1 MPAKQQCRACIV
13 QHRNTRPR
21 GSRRAGLVTGL
32 TEGFPA
38 SGHNRGC
45 IFDLFATNV
54 TTRSLSLAIAC
65 AWLLAGMLVAG
76 AVAPAQARSG
86 VADAVGEVTL
96 TVGKAMIVGADGT
109 ATTVRRGASIRAGD
123 RVETAEGG
131 HVHIRFVDGALVSV
145 RPTSRLVVED
155 YQYNPAQIE
164 QSLVRF
170 RLDQGVARAISGAAA
185 EGARERF
192 RLNTPLVAIG
202 VRGTDF
208 VVRTGEGQTQASVNQ
223 GAIVMAPFGD
233 GCQAQ
238 ATGPCGSV
246 AAKLLT
252 AGMGGMLL
260 EFRDNFA
267 QPEIKPIN
275 SLLPSIKPTAVADVR
290 PSAGESL
297 PTRDLVA
304 HNGVGEEAVVA
315 VMVRGAVH
323 EAGAGAGDRDVPAV
337 PVPPPVPVVP
347 VQPPA
352 PVVPAEPPAPAQLA
366 WGRWSAA
373 AQASDISGTRDQ
385 ARLGRVVT
393 VGNNDYALYRAEN
406 GTAFL
411 AQSLGSASF
420 ALQQSQAQF
429 TNAGAQVQ
437 PAQVLG
443 GSLTLDFAARQ
454 FNTALNITSAATG
467 PTGLQAAGFLREDGL
482 FNSRSANQAVAGA
495 VALDA
500 KTAGYL
506 FEKAAAG
513 GTLSGI
519 TLWGR

>member
-1 MPAKQQCRACIV
+1 MPVKFPVFFVI
-13 QHRNTRPR
+13 T
-21 GSRRAGLVTGL
+21 VTK
-32 TEGFPA
+32 
-38 SGHNRGC
+38 
-45 IFDLFATNV
+45 
-54 TTRSLSLAIAC
+54 LSPSFAIAC
-65 AWLLAGMLVAG
+65 AGLLVGTVMVG
-76 AVAPAQARSG
+76 AVVPAHARPG
-86 VADAVGEVTL
+86 VVDAVGEVTL

-109 ATTVRRGASIRAGD
+109 ATAVRRGASVHAGD

-155 YQYNPAQIE
+155 YQYNPVQIE

-170 RLDQGVARAISGAAA
+170 RLDRGVARAISGAAA

-208 VVRTGEGQTQASVNQ
+208 VVRAGEGQTQAYVNQ
-223 GAIVMAPFGD
+223 GAIVMAPFGE
-233 GCQAQ
+233 GCQPQ
-238 ATGPCGSV
+238 AIDPCGSV
-246 AAKLLT
+246 TAKLLT
-252 AGMGGMLL
+252 AGMGDMLL

-267 QPEIKPIN
+267 QPQIKPIN
-275 SLLPSIKPTAVADVR
+275 SLLPSIKPTAVADAR
-290 PSAGESL
+290 PSAGDGL
-297 PTRDLVA
+297 AARDLAA
-304 HNGVGEEAVVA
+304 HNGMGEEAVVA
-315 VMVRGAVH
+315 VMVRGAVS
-323 EAGAGAGDRDVPAV
+323 GAGERDVAVGPV
-337 PVPPPVPVVP
+337 PVQPSEPVVP

-352 PVVPAEPPAPAQLA
+352 PPQLA

-373 AQASDISGTRDQ
+373 ARVSDISVTRDQ

-406 GTAFL
+406 GPAFL

-420 ALQQSQAQF
+420 VLQQSQAQF
-429 TNAGAQVQ
+429 TSAGAQVQ

-454 FNTALNITSAATG
+454 FSTALNLTSAATG
-467 PTGLQAAGFLREDGL
+467 PASLQAAGFLREDGL
-482 FNSRSANQAVAGA
+482 FNSRSSTQAVAGA

-500 KTAGYL
+500 RTAGYL

-513 GTLSGI
+513 GMLSGI

>member
-1 MPAKQQCRACIV
+1 MPVKFPVFFVI
-13 QHRNTRPR
+13 T
-21 GSRRAGLVTGL
+21 VTK
-32 TEGFPA
+32 
-38 SGHNRGC
+38 
-45 IFDLFATNV
+45 
-54 TTRSLSLAIAC
+54 LSPSFAIAC
-65 AWLLAGMLVAG
+65 AGLLVGTVMVG
-76 AVAPAQARSG
+76 AVVPAHARPG
-86 VADAVGEVTL
+86 VVDAVGEVTL

-109 ATTVRRGASIRAGD
+109 ATAVRRGASVHAGD

-155 YQYNPAQIE
+155 YQYNPVQIE

-170 RLDQGVARAISGAAA
+170 RLDRGVARAISGAAA

-208 VVRTGEGQTQASVNQ
+208 VVRAGEGQTQAYVNQ
-223 GAIVMAPFGD
+223 GAIVMAPFGE
-233 GCQAQ
+233 GCQPQ
-238 ATGPCGSV
+238 AIDPCGSV
-246 AAKLLT
+246 TAKLLT
-252 AGMGGMLL
+252 AGMGDMLL

-267 QPEIKPIN
+267 QPQIKPIN
-275 SLLPSIKPTAVADVR
+275 SLLPSIKPTAVADAR
-290 PSAGESL
+290 PSAGDGL
-297 PTRDLVA
+297 AARDLAA
-304 HNGVGEEAVVA
+304 HNGMGEEAVVA
-315 VMVRGAVH
+315 VMVRGAVS
-323 EAGAGAGDRDVPAV
+323 GAGERDVAVGPV
-337 PVPPPVPVVP
+337 PVQPSEPVVPVQPSEPVVP

-352 PVVPAEPPAPAQLA
+352 PPQLA
-366 WGRWSAA
+366 WWRWSAA
-373 AQASDISGTRDQ
+373 VRVSDISVTRDH

-406 GTAFL
+406 GPAFL

-420 ALQQSQAQF
+420 VLQQSQAQF
-429 TNAGAQVQ
+429 TSAGAQVQ

-454 FNTALNITSAATG
+454 FSTALNLTSAATG
-467 PTGLQAAGFLREDGL
+467 PASLQAAGFLREDGL
-482 FNSRSANQAVAGA
+482 FNSRSSTQAVAGA

-500 KTAGYL
+500 RTAGYL

-513 GTLSGI
+513 GMLSGI

>member
-1 MPAKQQCRACIV
+1 MPVKFPVFFVI
-13 QHRNTRPR
+13 T
-21 GSRRAGLVTGL
+21 VTK
-32 TEGFPA
+32 
-38 SGHNRGC
+38 
-45 IFDLFATNV
+45 
-54 TTRSLSLAIAC
+54 LSPSFAIAC
-65 AWLLAGMLVAG
+65 AGLLVGTVMVG
-76 AVAPAQARSG
+76 AVVPAHARPG
-86 VADAVGEVTL
+86 VVDAVGEVTL

-109 ATTVRRGASIRAGD
+109 ATAVRRGASVHAGD

-155 YQYNPAQIE
+155 YQYNPVQIE

-170 RLDQGVARAISGAAA
+170 RLDRGVARAISGAAA

-208 VVRTGEGQTQASVNQ
+208 VVRAGEGQTQAYVNQ
-223 GAIVMAPFGD
+223 GAIEMAPFGE
-233 GCQAQ
+233 GCQPQ
-238 ATGPCGSV
+238 AIDPCGSV
-246 AAKLLT
+246 TAKLLT
-252 AGMGGMLL
+252 AGMGDMLL

-267 QPEIKPIN
+267 QPQIKPIN
-275 SLLPSIKPTAVADVR
+275 SLLPSIKPTAVADAR
-290 PSAGESL
+290 PSAGDGL
-297 PTRDLVA
+297 AARDLAA
-304 HNGVGEEAVVA
+304 HNGMGEEAVVA
-315 VMVRGAVH
+315 VMVRGAVS
-323 EAGAGAGDRDVPAV
+323 GAGERDVAVGPV
-337 PVPPPVPVVP
+337 PVQPSEPVVPVQPSEPVVP

-352 PVVPAEPPAPAQLA
+352 PPQLA

-373 AQASDISGTRDQ
+373 ARVSDISVTRDQ

-406 GTAFL
+406 GPAFL

-420 ALQQSQAQF
+420 VLQQSQAQF
-429 TNAGAQVQ
+429 TSAGAQVQ

-454 FNTALNITSAATG
+454 FSTALNLTSAATG
-467 PTGLQAAGFLREDGL
+467 PASLQAAGFLREDGL
-482 FNSRSANQAVAGA
+482 FNSRSSTQAVAGA

-500 KTAGYL
+500 RTAGYL

-513 GTLSGI
+513 GMLSGI

>member
-1 MPAKQQCRACIV
+1 MPTKFSVLFVI
-13 QHRNTRPR
+13 T
-21 GSRRAGLVTGL
+21 VTK
-32 TEGFPA
+32 
-38 SGHNRGC
+38 
-45 IFDLFATNV
+45 
-54 TTRSLSLAIAC
+54 LSPSFAIAC
-65 AWLLAGMLVAG
+65 AWLWVGTVMMG
-76 AVAPAQARSG
+76 AVLPAHARLG

-109 ATTVRRGASIRAGD
+109 ATAVRRGASVHAGD

-155 YQYNPAQIE
+155 YQYNPVQIE

-170 RLDQGVARAISGAAA
+170 RLDRGVARAISGAAA

-208 VVRTGEGQTQASVNQ
+208 VVRAGEGQTQAYVNQ
-223 GAIVMAPFGD
+223 GAIVMAPFGE
-233 GCQAQ
+233 GCLPQ
-238 ATGPCGSV
+238 ATDPCGS
-246 AAKLLT
+246 AAARLLT
-252 AGMGGMLL
+252 AGMGGLLL

-267 QPEIKPIN
+267 QPQIKPID
-275 SLLPSIKPTAVADVR
+275 SLLPSIKPTAVADAR
-290 PSAGESL
+290 PNAGDGL
-297 PTRDLVA
+297 AARDLVA

-315 VMVRGAVH
+315 VMVRGAVS
-323 EAGAGAGDRDVPAV
+323 GAGERAVAVGPV
-337 PVPPPVPVVP
+337 PVQPPEPVVP

-352 PVVPAEPPAPAQLA
+352 PGGTAEPPAPPQLA

-373 AQASDISGTRDQ
+373 ARVSDTDISGTRDQ
-385 ARLGRVVT
+385 ARLGRAVT
-393 VGNNDYALYRAEN
+393 VGNNDYALYRVEN
-406 GTAFL
+406 GPAFL
-411 AQSLGSASF
+411 ARSLGSGNF
-420 ALQQSQAQF
+420 VLQQSQAQF
-429 TNAGAQVQ
+429 TSAGAQVQ

-454 FNTALNITSAATG
+454 FSTALNLTSAATG
-467 PTGLQAAGFLREDGL
+467 PAGLQAAGFLREDGL
-482 FNSRSANQAVAGA
+482 FNSRSSTQAVAGA

-500 KTAGYL
+500 QTAGYL

-513 GTLSGI
+513 GMLSGI

>member
-1 MPAKQQCRACIV
+1 MPVKFPVFFVI
-13 QHRNTRPR
+13 T
-21 GSRRAGLVTGL
+21 VTK
-32 TEGFPA
+32 
-38 SGHNRGC
+38 
-45 IFDLFATNV
+45 
-54 TTRSLSLAIAC
+54 LSPSFAIAC
-65 AWLLAGMLVAG
+65 AGLLVGTVMVG
-76 AVAPAQARSG
+76 AVVPAHARPG
-86 VADAVGEVTL
+86 VVDAVGEVTL

-109 ATTVRRGASIRAGD
+109 ATAVRRGASVHAGD

-155 YQYNPAQIE
+155 YQYNPVQIE

-170 RLDQGVARAISGAAA
+170 RLDRGVARAISGAAA

-208 VVRTGEGQTQASVNQ
+208 VVRAGEGQTQAYVNQ
-223 GAIVMAPFGD
+223 GAIVMAPFGE
-233 GCQAQ
+233 GCQPQ
-238 ATGPCGSV
+238 AIDPCGSV
-246 AAKLLT
+246 TAKLLT
-252 AGMGGMLL
+252 AGMGDMLL

-267 QPEIKPIN
+267 QPQIKPIN
-275 SLLPSIKPTAVADVR
+275 SLLPSIKPTAVADAR
-290 PSAGESL
+290 PSAGDGL
-297 PTRDLVA
+297 AARDLAA
-304 HNGVGEEAVVA
+304 HNGMGEEAVVA
-315 VMVRGAVH
+315 VMVRGAVS
-323 EAGAGAGDRDVPAV
+323 GAGERDVAVGPV
-337 PVPPPVPVVP
+337 PVQPSEPVVPVQPSEPVVPVQPSEPVVPVQPSEPVVP

-352 PVVPAEPPAPAQLA
+352 PPQLA

-373 AQASDISGTRDQ
+373 VRVSDISVTRDQ

-406 GTAFL
+406 GPAFL

-420 ALQQSQAQF
+420 VLQQSQAQF
-429 TNAGAQVQ
+429 TSAGAQVQ

-454 FNTALNITSAATG
+454 FSTALNLTSAATG
-467 PTGLQAAGFLREDGL
+467 PASLQAAGFLREDGL
-482 FNSRSANQAVAGA
+482 FNSRSSTQAVAGA

-500 KTAGYL
+500 RTAGYL

-513 GTLSGI
+513 GMLSGI

>member
-1 MPAKQQCRACIV
+1 MPVKFPVFFVI
-13 QHRNTRPR
+13 T
-21 GSRRAGLVTGL
+21 VTK
-32 TEGFPA
+32 
-38 SGHNRGC
+38 
-45 IFDLFATNV
+45 
-54 TTRSLSLAIAC
+54 LSPSFAIAC
-65 AWLLAGMLVAG
+65 AGLLVGTVMVG
-76 AVAPAQARSG
+76 AVVPAHARPG
-86 VADAVGEVTL
+86 VVDAVGEVTL

-109 ATTVRRGASIRAGD
+109 ATAVRRGASVHAGD

-155 YQYNPAQIE
+155 YQYNPVQIE

-170 RLDQGVARAISGAAA
+170 RLDRGVARAISGAAA

-208 VVRTGEGQTQASVNQ
+208 VVRAGEGQTQAYVNQ
-223 GAIVMAPFGD
+223 GAIVMAPFGE
-233 GCQAQ
+233 GCQPQ
-238 ATGPCGSV
+238 AIDPCGSV
-246 AAKLLT
+246 TAKLLT
-252 AGMGGMLL
+252 AGMGDMLL

-267 QPEIKPIN
+267 QPQIKPIN
-275 SLLPSIKPTAVADVR
+275 SLLPSIKPTAVADAR
-290 PSAGESL
+290 PSAGDGL
-297 PTRDLVA
+297 AARDLAA
-304 HNGVGEEAVVA
+304 HNGIGEEAVVA
-315 VMVRGAVH
+315 VMVRGAVS
-323 EAGAGAGDRDVPAV
+323 GAGERDVAVGPV
-337 PVPPPVPVVP
+337 PVQPSEPVVPVQPSEPVVP

-352 PVVPAEPPAPAQLA
+352 PPQLA

-373 AQASDISGTRDQ
+373 VRVSDISVTRDQ

-406 GTAFL
+406 GPAFL

-420 ALQQSQAQF
+420 VLQQSQAQF
-429 TNAGAQVQ
+429 TSAGAQVQ

-454 FNTALNITSAATG
+454 FSTALNLTSAATG
-467 PTGLQAAGFLREDGL
+467 PASLQAAGFLREDGL
-482 FNSRSANQAVAGA
+482 FNSRSSTQAVAGA

-500 KTAGYL
+500 RTAGYL

-513 GTLSGI
+513 GMLSGI

>member
-1 MPAKQQCRACIV
+1 MV
-13 QHRNTRPR
+13 
-21 GSRRAGLVTGL
+21 
-32 TEGFPA
+32 
-38 SGHNRGC
+38 
-45 IFDLFATNV
+45 
-54 TTRSLSLAIAC
+54 
-65 AWLLAGMLVAG
+65 G
-76 AVAPAQARSG
+76 AVVPAHARPG
-86 VADAVGEVTL
+86 VVDAVGEVTL

-109 ATTVRRGASIRAGD
+109 ATAVRRGASVHAGD

-155 YQYNPAQIE
+155 YQYNPVQIE

-170 RLDQGVARAISGAAA
+170 RLDRGVARAISGAAA

-208 VVRTGEGQTQASVNQ
+208 VVRAGEGQTQAYVNQ
-223 GAIVMAPFGD
+223 GAIVMAPFGE
-233 GCQAQ
+233 GCQPQ
-238 ATGPCGSV
+238 AIDPCGSV
-246 AAKLLT
+246 TAKLLT
-252 AGMGGMLL
+252 AGMGDMLL

-267 QPEIKPIN
+267 QPQIKPIN
-275 SLLPSIKPTAVADVR
+275 SLLPSIKPTAVADAR
-290 PSAGESL
+290 PSAGDGL
-297 PTRDLVA
+297 AARDLAA
-304 HNGVGEEAVVA
+304 HNGMGEEAVVA
-315 VMVRGAVH
+315 VMVRGAVS
-323 EAGAGAGDRDVPAV
+323 GAGERDVAV
-337 PVPPPVPVVP
+337 GPVP

-352 PVVPAEPPAPAQLA
+352 PPQLA

-373 AQASDISGTRDQ
+373 ARVSDISVTRDQ

-406 GTAFL
+406 GPAFL

-420 ALQQSQAQF
+420 VLQQSQAQF
-429 TNAGAQVQ
+429 TSAGAQVQ

-454 FNTALNITSAATG
+454 FSTALNLTSAVTG
-467 PTGLQAAGFLREDGL
+467 PASLQAAGFLREDGL
-482 FNSRSANQAVAGA
+482 FNSRSSTQAVAGA

-500 KTAGYL
+500 RTAGYL

-513 GTLSGI
+513 GMLSGI

>member
-1 MPAKQQCRACIV
+1 MPVKFPVFFVI
-13 QHRNTRPR
+13 T
-21 GSRRAGLVTGL
+21 VTK
-32 TEGFPA
+32 
-38 SGHNRGC
+38 
-45 IFDLFATNV
+45 
-54 TTRSLSLAIAC
+54 LSPSFAIAC
-65 AWLLAGMLVAG
+65 AGLLVGTVMVG
-76 AVAPAQARSG
+76 AVVPAHARPG
-86 VADAVGEVTL
+86 VVDAVGEVTL

-109 ATTVRRGASIRAGD
+109 ATAVRRGASVHAGD

-155 YQYNPAQIE
+155 YQYNPVQIE

-170 RLDQGVARAISGAAA
+170 RLDRGVARAISGAAA

-208 VVRTGEGQTQASVNQ
+208 VVRAGAGQTQAYVNQ
-223 GAIVMAPFGD
+223 GAIVMAPFGE
-233 GCQAQ
+233 GCQPQ
-238 ATGPCGSV
+238 AIDPCGSV
-246 AAKLLT
+246 TAKLLT
-252 AGMGGMLL
+252 AGMGDMLL

-267 QPEIKPIN
+267 QPQIKPIN
-275 SLLPSIKPTAVADVR
+275 SLLPSIKPTAVADAR
-290 PSAGESL
+290 PSAGDGL
-297 PTRDLVA
+297 AARDLAA
-304 HNGVGEEAVVA
+304 HNGMGEEAVVA
-315 VMVRGAVH
+315 VMVRGAVS
-323 EAGAGAGDRDVPAV
+323 GAGERDVAVGPV
-337 PVPPPVPVVP
+337 PVQPSEPVVP

-352 PVVPAEPPAPAQLA
+352 PPQLA

-373 AQASDISGTRDQ
+373 VRVSDISVTRDQ

-406 GTAFL
+406 GPAFL

-420 ALQQSQAQF
+420 VLQQSQAQF
-429 TNAGAQVQ
+429 TSAGAQVQ

-454 FNTALNITSAATG
+454 FSTALNLTSAATG
-467 PTGLQAAGFLREDGL
+467 PASLQAAGFLREDGL
-482 FNSRSANQAVAGA
+482 FNSRSSTQAVAGA

-500 KTAGYL
+500 RTAGYL

-513 GTLSGI
+513 GMLSGI

>member
-1 MPAKQQCRACIV
+1 MPVKFPVFFVI
-13 QHRNTRPR
+13 T
-21 GSRRAGLVTGL
+21 VTK
-32 TEGFPA
+32 
-38 SGHNRGC
+38 
-45 IFDLFATNV
+45 
-54 TTRSLSLAIAC
+54 LSPSFAIAC
-65 AWLLAGMLVAG
+65 AGLLVGTVMVG
-76 AVAPAQARSG
+76 AVVPAHARPG
-86 VADAVGEVTL
+86 VVDAVGEVTL

-109 ATTVRRGASIRAGD
+109 ATAVRRGASVHAGD

-155 YQYNPAQIE
+155 YQYNPVQIE

-170 RLDQGVARAISGAAA
+170 RLDRGVARAISGAAA

-208 VVRTGEGQTQASVNQ
+208 VVRAGEGQTQAYVNQ
-223 GAIVMAPFGD
+223 GAIVMAPFGE
-233 GCQAQ
+233 GCQPQ
-238 ATGPCGSV
+238 AIDPCGSV
-246 AAKLLT
+246 TAKLLT
-252 AGMGGMLL
+252 AGMGDMLL

-267 QPEIKPIN
+267 QPQIKPIN
-275 SLLPSIKPTAVADVR
+275 SLLPSIKPTAVADAR
-290 PSAGESL
+290 PSAGDGL
-297 PTRDLVA
+297 AARDLAA
-304 HNGVGEEAVVA
+304 HNGMGEEAVVA
-315 VMVRGAVH
+315 VMVRGAVS
-323 EAGAGAGDRDVPAV
+323 GAGERDVAV
-337 PVPPPVPVVP
+337 GPVP

-352 PVVPAEPPAPAQLA
+352 PPQLA

-373 AQASDISGTRDQ
+373 VRVSDISVTRDQ

-406 GTAFL
+406 GPAFL

-420 ALQQSQAQF
+420 VLQQSQAQF
-429 TNAGAQVQ
+429 TSAGAQVQ

-454 FNTALNITSAATG
+454 FSTALNLTSAATG
-467 PTGLQAAGFLREDGL
+467 PASLQAAGFLREDGL
-482 FNSRSANQAVAGA
+482 FNSRSSTQAVAGA

-500 KTAGYL
+500 RTAGYL

-513 GTLSGI
+513 GMLSGI

>member
-1 MPAKQQCRACIV
+1 
-13 QHRNTRPR
+13 
-21 GSRRAGLVTGL
+21 
-32 TEGFPA
+32 
-38 SGHNRGC
+38 
-45 IFDLFATNV
+45 
-54 TTRSLSLAIAC
+54 
-65 AWLLAGMLVAG
+65 MLVAG
-76 AVAPAQARSG
+76 AVAAPAQARSG
-86 VADAVGEVTL
+86 AADAVGEVTL
-96 TVGKAMIVGADGT
+96 TVGKAMIVDADGT
-109 ATTVRRGASIRAGD
+109 ATAVRRGASIRVGD

-155 YQYNPAQIE
+155 YQYNPAHIE

-208 VVRTGEGQTQASVNQ
+208 VVRTGDGQTQASVNQ

-233 GCQAQ
+233 GCQQQ
-238 ATGPCGSV
+238 ATGPCGTG

-267 QPEIKPIN
+267 QPEIRPIN
-275 SLLPSIKPTAVADVR
+275 SLLPSIKPTAVADAR
-290 PSAGESL
+290 PGASDSL

-304 HNGVGEEAVVA
+304 HSGVGEEAVVA

-323 EAGAGAGDRDVPAV
+323 EAGEGDRDVAVV
-337 PVPPPVPVVP
+337 PVPPSVPVVP

-352 PVVPAEPPAPAQLA
+352 PVVPAEPPPPAQLA

-373 AQASDISGTRDQ
+373 AQASDISVSREQ

-393 VGNNDYALYRAEN
+393 VGNNDYALYRAES
-406 GTAFL
+406 GPVFL

-420 ALQQSQAQF
+420 ALQQSQAHF

-443 GSLTLDFAARQ
+443 GSLTLNFAARQ
-454 FNTALNITSAATG
+454 FGTALSITSTATG
-467 PTGLQAAGFLREDGL
+467 PIGLQAAGFLREDGL

-495 VALDA
+495 VARDA
-500 KTAGYL
+500 QTAGYL

>member
-1 MPAKQQCRACIV
+1 MPVKFPVFFVI
-13 QHRNTRPR
+13 T
-21 GSRRAGLVTGL
+21 VTK
-32 TEGFPA
+32 
-38 SGHNRGC
+38 
-45 IFDLFATNV
+45 
-54 TTRSLSLAIAC
+54 LSPSFAIAC
-65 AWLLAGMLVAG
+65 AGLLVGTVMVG
-76 AVAPAQARSG
+76 AVVPAHARPG
-86 VADAVGEVTL
+86 VVDAVGEVTL

-109 ATTVRRGASIRAGD
+109 ATAVRRGASVHAGD

-155 YQYNPAQIE
+155 YQYNPVQIE

-170 RLDQGVARAISGAAA
+170 RLDRGVARAISGAAA

-208 VVRTGEGQTQASVNQ
+208 VVRAGEGQTQAYVNQ
-223 GAIVMAPFGD
+223 GAIVMAPFGE
-233 GCQAQ
+233 GCQPQ
-238 ATGPCGSV
+238 AIDPCGSV
-246 AAKLLT
+246 TAKLLT
-252 AGMGGMLL
+252 AGMGDMLL

-267 QPEIKPIN
+267 QPQFKPIN
-275 SLLPSIKPTAVADVR
+275 SLLPSIKPTAVADAR
-290 PSAGESL
+290 PSAGDGL
-297 PTRDLVA
+297 AARDLAA
-304 HNGVGEEAVVA
+304 HNGMGEEAVVA
-315 VMVRGAVH
+315 VMVRGAVS
-323 EAGAGAGDRDVPAV
+323 GAGERDVAVGPV
-337 PVPPPVPVVP
+337 PVQPSEPVVPVQPSEPVVP

-352 PVVPAEPPAPAQLA
+352 PPQLA

-373 AQASDISGTRDQ
+373 VRVSDISVTRDQ

-406 GTAFL
+406 GPAFL

-420 ALQQSQAQF
+420 VLQQSQAQF
-429 TNAGAQVQ
+429 TSAGAQVQ

-454 FNTALNITSAATG
+454 FSTALNLTSAATG
-467 PTGLQAAGFLREDGL
+467 PASLQAAGFLREDGL
-482 FNSRSANQAVAGA
+482 FNSRSSTQAVAGA

-500 KTAGYL
+500 RTAGYL

-513 GTLSGI
+513 GMLSGI

>member
-1 MPAKQQCRACIV
+1 MPVKFPVFFVI
-13 QHRNTRPR
+13 T
-21 GSRRAGLVTGL
+21 VTK
-32 TEGFPA
+32 
-38 SGHNRGC
+38 
-45 IFDLFATNV
+45 
-54 TTRSLSLAIAC
+54 LSPSFAIAC
-65 AWLLAGMLVAG
+65 AGLLVGTVMVG
-76 AVAPAQARSG
+76 AVVPAHARPG
-86 VADAVGEVTL
+86 VVDAVGEVTL

-109 ATTVRRGASIRAGD
+109 ATAVRRGASVHAGD

-155 YQYNPAQIE
+155 YQYNPVQIE

-170 RLDQGVARAISGAAA
+170 RLDRGVARAISGAAA

-208 VVRTGEGQTQASVNQ
+208 VVRAGEGQTQAYVNQ
-223 GAIVMAPFGD
+223 GAIVMAPFGE
-233 GCQAQ
+233 GCQPQ
-238 ATGPCGSV
+238 AIDPCGSV
-246 AAKLLT
+246 TAKLLT
-252 AGMGGMLL
+252 AGMGDMLL

-267 QPEIKPIN
+267 QPQIKPIN
-275 SLLPSIKPTAVADVR
+275 SLLPSIKPTAVADAR
-290 PSAGESL
+290 PSAGDGL
-297 PTRDLVA
+297 AARDLAA
-304 HNGVGEEAVVA
+304 HNGMGEEAVVA
-315 VMVRGAVH
+315 VMVRGAVS
-323 EAGAGAGDRDVPAV
+323 GAGERDVAVGPV
-337 PVPPPVPVVP
+337 PVQSSEPVVP

-352 PVVPAEPPAPAQLA
+352 PPQLA

-373 AQASDISGTRDQ
+373 VRVSDISVTRDQ

-406 GTAFL
+406 GPAFL

-420 ALQQSQAQF
+420 VLQQSQAQF
-429 TNAGAQVQ
+429 TSAGAQVQ

-454 FNTALNITSAATG
+454 FSTALNLTSAATG
-467 PTGLQAAGFLREDGL
+467 PASLQAAGFLREDGL
-482 FNSRSANQAVAGA
+482 FNSRSSTQAVAGA

-500 KTAGYL
+500 RTAGYL

-513 GTLSGI
+513 GMLSGI

>member
-1 MPAKQQCRACIV
+1 MPVKFPVFFVI
-13 QHRNTRPR
+13 T
-21 GSRRAGLVTGL
+21 VTK
-32 TEGFPA
+32 
-38 SGHNRGC
+38 
-45 IFDLFATNV
+45 
-54 TTRSLSLAIAC
+54 LSPSFAIAC
-65 AWLLAGMLVAG
+65 AGLLVGTVMVG
-76 AVAPAQARSG
+76 AVVPAHARPG
-86 VADAVGEVTL
+86 VVDAVGEVTL

-109 ATTVRRGASIRAGD
+109 ATAVRRGASVHAGD

-155 YQYNPAQIE
+155 YQYNPVQIE

-170 RLDQGVARAISGAAA
+170 RLDRGVARAISGAAA

-208 VVRTGEGQTQASVNQ
+208 VVRAGEGQTQAYVNQ
-223 GAIVMAPFGD
+223 GAIVMAPFGE
-233 GCQAQ
+233 GCQPQ
-238 ATGPCGSV
+238 AIDPCGSV
-246 AAKLLT
+246 TAKLLT
-252 AGMGGMLL
+252 AGMGDMLL

-267 QPEIKPIN
+267 QPQIKPIN
-275 SLLPSIKPTAVADVR
+275 SLLPSIKPTAVADAR
-290 PSAGESL
+290 PSAGDGL
-297 PTRDLVA
+297 AARDLAA
-304 HNGVGEEAVVA
+304 HNGMGEEAVVA
-315 VMVRGAVH
+315 VMVRGAVS
-323 EAGAGAGDRDVPAV
+323 GAGERDVAV
-337 PVPPPVPVVP
+337 GPVP

-352 PVVPAEPPAPAQLA
+352 PPQLA

-373 AQASDISGTRDQ
+373 ARVSDISVTRDQ

-406 GTAFL
+406 GPAFL

-420 ALQQSQAQF
+420 VLQQSQAQF
-429 TNAGAQVQ
+429 TSAGAQVQ

-454 FNTALNITSAATG
+454 FSTALNLTSAATG
-467 PTGLQAAGFLREDGL
+467 PASLQAAGFLREDGL
-482 FNSRSANQAVAGA
+482 FNSRSSTQAVAGA

-500 KTAGYL
+500 RTAGYL

-513 GTLSGI
+513 GMLSGI

>member
-1 MPAKQQCRACIV
+1 MPVKFPVFFVI
-13 QHRNTRPR
+13 T
-21 GSRRAGLVTGL
+21 VTK
-32 TEGFPA
+32 
-38 SGHNRGC
+38 
-45 IFDLFATNV
+45 
-54 TTRSLSLAIAC
+54 LSPSFAIAC
-65 AWLLAGMLVAG
+65 AGLLVGTVMVG
-76 AVAPAQARSG
+76 AVVPAHARPG
-86 VADAVGEVTL
+86 VVDAVGEVTL

-109 ATTVRRGASIRAGD
+109 ATAVRRGASVHAGD

-155 YQYNPAQIE
+155 YQYNPVQIE

-170 RLDQGVARAISGAAA
+170 RLDRGVARAISGAAA
-185 EGARERF
+185 EGAREQF

-208 VVRTGEGQTQASVNQ
+208 VVRAGEGQTQAYVNQ
-223 GAIVMAPFGD
+223 GAIVMAPFGE
-233 GCQAQ
+233 GCQPQ
-238 ATGPCGSV
+238 AIDPCGSV
-246 AAKLLT
+246 TAKLLT
-252 AGMGGMLL
+252 AGMGDMLL

-267 QPEIKPIN
+267 QPQIKPIN
-275 SLLPSIKPTAVADVR
+275 SLLPSIKPTAVADAR
-290 PSAGESL
+290 PSAGDGL
-297 PTRDLVA
+297 AARDLAA
-304 HNGVGEEAVVA
+304 HNGMGEEAVVA
-315 VMVRGAVH
+315 VMVRGAVS
-323 EAGAGAGDRDVPAV
+323 GAGERDVAVGPV
-337 PVPPPVPVVP
+337 PVQPSEPVVPVQPSEPVVP

-352 PVVPAEPPAPAQLA
+352 PPQLA

-373 AQASDISGTRDQ
+373 VRVSDISVTRDQ

-406 GTAFL
+406 GPAFL

-420 ALQQSQAQF
+420 VLQQSQAQF
-429 TNAGAQVQ
+429 TSAGAQVQ

-454 FNTALNITSAATG
+454 FSTALNLTSAATG
-467 PTGLQAAGFLREDGL
+467 PASLQAAGFLREDGL
-482 FNSRSANQAVAGA
+482 FNSRSSTQAVAGA

-500 KTAGYL
+500 RTAGYL

-513 GTLSGI
+513 GMLSGI

>member
-1 MPAKQQCRACIV
+1 MPVKFPVFFVI
-13 QHRNTRPR
+13 T
-21 GSRRAGLVTGL
+21 VTK
-32 TEGFPA
+32 
-38 SGHNRGC
+38 
-45 IFDLFATNV
+45 
-54 TTRSLSLAIAC
+54 LSPSFAIAC
-65 AWLLAGMLVAG
+65 AGLLVGTVMVC
-76 AVAPAQARSG
+76 AVVPAHARPG
-86 VADAVGEVTL
+86 VVNAVGEVTL

-109 ATTVRRGASIRAGD
+109 ATAVRRGASVHAGD

-155 YQYNPAQIE
+155 YQYNPVQIE

-170 RLDQGVARAISGAAA
+170 RLDRGVARAISGAAA

-208 VVRTGEGQTQASVNQ
+208 VVRAGEGQTQAYVNQ
-223 GAIVMAPFGD
+223 GAIVMAPFGE
-233 GCQAQ
+233 GCQPQ
-238 ATGPCGSV
+238 AIDPCGSV
-246 AAKLLT
+246 TAKLLT
-252 AGMGGMLL
+252 AGMGDMLL

-267 QPEIKPIN
+267 QPQIKPIN
-275 SLLPSIKPTAVADVR
+275 SLLPSIKPTAVADAR
-290 PSAGESL
+290 PSAGDGL
-297 PTRDLVA
+297 AARDLAA
-304 HNGVGEEAVVA
+304 HNGMGEEAVVA
-315 VMVRGAVH
+315 VMVRGAVS
-323 EAGAGAGDRDVPAV
+323 GAGERDVAVGPV
-337 PVPPPVPVVP
+337 PVQPSEPVVP

-352 PVVPAEPPAPAQLA
+352 PPQLA

-373 AQASDISGTRDQ
+373 VRVSDISVTRDQ

-406 GTAFL
+406 GPAFL

-420 ALQQSQAQF
+420 VLQQSQAQF
-429 TNAGAQVQ
+429 TSAGAQVQ

-454 FNTALNITSAATG
+454 FSTALNLTSAATG
-467 PTGLQAAGFLREDGL
+467 PASLQAAGFLREDGL
-482 FNSRSANQAVAGA
+482 FNSRSSTQAVAGA

-500 KTAGYL
+500 RTAGYL

-513 GTLSGI
+513 GMLSGI

>member
-1 MPAKQQCRACIV
+1 MPVKFPVFFVI
-13 QHRNTRPR
+13 T
-21 GSRRAGLVTGL
+21 VTK
-32 TEGFPA
+32 
-38 SGHNRGC
+38 
-45 IFDLFATNV
+45 
-54 TTRSLSLAIAC
+54 LSPSFAIAC
-65 AWLLAGMLVAG
+65 AGLLVGTVMVG
-76 AVAPAQARSG
+76 AVVPAHARPG
-86 VADAVGEVTL
+86 VVDAVGEVTL

-109 ATTVRRGASIRAGD
+109 ATAVRRGASVHAGD

-155 YQYNPAQIE
+155 YQYNPVQIE

-170 RLDQGVARAISGAAA
+170 RLDRGVARAISGAAA

-208 VVRTGEGQTQASVNQ
+208 VVRAGEGQTQAYVNQ
-223 GAIVMAPFGD
+223 GAIVMAPFGE
-233 GCQAQ
+233 GCQPQ
-238 ATGPCGSV
+238 AIDPCGSV
-246 AAKLLT
+246 TAKLLT
-252 AGMGGMLL
+252 AGMGDMLL

-267 QPEIKPIN
+267 QPQIKPIN
-275 SLLPSIKPTAVADVR
+275 SLLPSIKPTAVADAR
-290 PSAGESL
+290 PSAGDGL
-297 PTRDLVA
+297 AARDLAA
-304 HNGVGEEAVVA
+304 HNGMGEEAVVA
-315 VMVRGAVH
+315 VMVRGAVS
-323 EAGAGAGDRDVPAV
+323 GAGERDVAVGPV
-337 PVPPPVPVVP
+337 PVQPSEPVVP

-352 PVVPAEPPAPAQLA
+352 PPQLA

-373 AQASDISGTRDQ
+373 VRVSDISVTRDQ

-406 GTAFL
+406 GPAFL

-420 ALQQSQAQF
+420 VLQQSQAQF
-429 TNAGAQVQ
+429 TSAGAQVQ

-454 FNTALNITSAATG
+454 FSTALNLTSAATG
-467 PTGLQAAGFLREDGL
+467 PASLQAAGFLREDGL
-482 FNSRSANQAVAGA
+482 FNSRSSTQAVAGA

-500 KTAGYL
+500 RTVGYL

-513 GTLSGI
+513 GMLSGI

>member
-1 MPAKQQCRACIV
+1 MPVKFPVFFVI
-13 QHRNTRPR
+13 T
-21 GSRRAGLVTGL
+21 VTK
-32 TEGFPA
+32 
-38 SGHNRGC
+38 
-45 IFDLFATNV
+45 
-54 TTRSLSLAIAC
+54 LSPSFAIAC
-65 AWLLAGMLVAG
+65 AGLLVGTVMVG
-76 AVAPAQARSG
+76 AVVPAHARPG
-86 VADAVGEVTL
+86 VVDAVGEVTL
-96 TVGKAMIVGADGT
+96 TVGKAMVVGADGT
-109 ATTVRRGASIRAGD
+109 ATAVRRGASVHAGD

-155 YQYNPAQIE
+155 YQYNPVQIE

-170 RLDQGVARAISGAAA
+170 RLDRGVARAISGAAA

-208 VVRTGEGQTQASVNQ
+208 VVRAGEGQTQAYVNQ
-223 GAIVMAPFGD
+223 GAIVMAPFGE
-233 GCQAQ
+233 GCQPQ
-238 ATGPCGSV
+238 AIDPCGSV
-246 AAKLLT
+246 TAKLLT
-252 AGMGGMLL
+252 AGMGDMLL

-267 QPEIKPIN
+267 QPQIKPIN
-275 SLLPSIKPTAVADVR
+275 SLLPSIKPTAVADAR
-290 PSAGESL
+290 PSAGDGL
-297 PTRDLVA
+297 AARDLAA
-304 HNGVGEEAVVA
+304 HNGMGEEAVVA
-315 VMVRGAVH
+315 VMVRGAVS
-323 EAGAGAGDRDVPAV
+323 GAGERDVAVGPV
-337 PVPPPVPVVP
+337 PVQPSEPVVP

-352 PVVPAEPPAPAQLA
+352 PPQLA

-373 AQASDISGTRDQ
+373 VRVSDISVTRDQ

-406 GTAFL
+406 GPAFL

-420 ALQQSQAQF
+420 VLQQSQAQF
-429 TNAGAQVQ
+429 TSAGAQVQ

-454 FNTALNITSAATG
+454 FSTALNLTSAATG
-467 PTGLQAAGFLREDGL
+467 PASLQAAGFLREDGL
-482 FNSRSANQAVAGA
+482 FNSRSSTQAVAGA

-500 KTAGYL
+500 RTAGYL

-513 GTLSGI
+513 GMLSGI

>member
-1 MPAKQQCRACIV
+1 MPVKFPVFFVI
-13 QHRNTRPR
+13 T
-21 GSRRAGLVTGL
+21 VTK
-32 TEGFPA
+32 
-38 SGHNRGC
+38 
-45 IFDLFATNV
+45 
-54 TTRSLSLAIAC
+54 LSPSFAIAC
-65 AWLLAGMLVAG
+65 AGLLVGTVMVG
-76 AVAPAQARSG
+76 AVVPAHARPG
-86 VADAVGEVTL
+86 VVDAVGEVTL

-109 ATTVRRGASIRAGD
+109 ATAVRRGASVHAGD

-155 YQYNPAQIE
+155 YQYNPVQIE

-170 RLDQGVARAISGAAA
+170 RLDRGVARAISGAAA

-208 VVRTGEGQTQASVNQ
+208 VVRAGEGQTQAYVNQ
-223 GAIVMAPFGD
+223 GAIVMAPFGE
-233 GCQAQ
+233 GCQPQ
-238 ATGPCGSV
+238 AIDPCGSV
-246 AAKLLT
+246 TAKLLT
-252 AGMGGMLL
+252 AGMGDMLL

-267 QPEIKPIN
+267 QPQIKPIN
-275 SLLPSIKPTAVADVR
+275 SLLPSIKPTAVADAR
-290 PSAGESL
+290 PSAGDGL
-297 PTRDLVA
+297 AARDLAA
-304 HNGVGEEAVVA
+304 HNGMGEEAVVA
-315 VMVRGAVH
+315 VMVRGAVS
-323 EAGAGAGDRDVPAV
+323 GAGERDVAV
-337 PVPPPVPVVP
+337 GPVP

-352 PVVPAEPPAPAQLA
+352 APQLA

-373 AQASDISGTRDQ
+373 VRVSDISVTRDQ

-406 GTAFL
+406 GPAFL

-420 ALQQSQAQF
+420 VLQQSQAQF
-429 TNAGAQVQ
+429 TSAGAQVQ

-454 FNTALNITSAATG
+454 FSTALNLTSAATG
-467 PTGLQAAGFLREDGL
+467 PASLQAAGFLREDGL
-482 FNSRSANQAVAGA
+482 FNSRSSTQAVAGA

-500 KTAGYL
+500 RTAGYL

-513 GTLSGI
+513 GMLSGI

>member
-1 MPAKQQCRACIV
+1 MPVKFPVFFVI
-13 QHRNTRPR
+13 T
-21 GSRRAGLVTGL
+21 VTK
-32 TEGFPA
+32 
-38 SGHNRGC
+38 
-45 IFDLFATNV
+45 
-54 TTRSLSLAIAC
+54 LSPSFAIAC
-65 AWLLAGMLVAG
+65 AGLLVGTVMVG
-76 AVAPAQARSG
+76 AVVPAHARPG
-86 VADAVGEVTL
+86 VVDAVGEVTL

-109 ATTVRRGASIRAGD
+109 ATAVRRGASVHAGD

-155 YQYNPAQIE
+155 YQYNPVQIE

-170 RLDQGVARAISGAAA
+170 RLDRGVARAISGAAA

-208 VVRTGEGQTQASVNQ
+208 VVRAGEGQTQAYVNQ
-223 GAIVMAPFGD
+223 GAIVMAPFGE
-233 GCQAQ
+233 GCQPQ
-238 ATGPCGSV
+238 AIDPCGSV
-246 AAKLLT
+246 TAKLLT
-252 AGMGGMLL
+252 AGMGDMLL

-267 QPEIKPIN
+267 QPQIKPIN
-275 SLLPSIKPTAVADVR
+275 SLLPSIKPTAVADAR
-290 PSAGESL
+290 PSAGDGL
-297 PTRDLVA
+297 AARDLAA
-304 HNGVGEEAVVA
+304 HNGMGEEAVVA
-315 VMVRGAVH
+315 VMVRGAVS
-323 EAGAGAGDRDVPAV
+323 GAGERDVAVGPV
-337 PVPPPVPVVP
+337 PVQPSEPVVPVQPSEPVVP

-352 PVVPAEPPAPAQLA
+352 PPQLA

-373 AQASDISGTRDQ
+373 ARVSDISVTRDQ

-406 GTAFL
+406 GPAFL

-420 ALQQSQAQF
+420 VLQQSQAQF
-429 TNAGAQVQ
+429 TSAGAQVQ

-454 FNTALNITSAATG
+454 FSTALNLTSAATD
-467 PTGLQAAGFLREDGL
+467 PASLQAAGFLREDGL
-482 FNSRSANQAVAGA
+482 FNSRSSTQAVAGA

-500 KTAGYL
+500 RTAGYL

-513 GTLSGI
+513 GMLSGI

>member
-1 MPAKQQCRACIV
+1 MPVKFPVFFVI
-13 QHRNTRPR
+13 T
-21 GSRRAGLVTGL
+21 VTK
-32 TEGFPA
+32 
-38 SGHNRGC
+38 
-45 IFDLFATNV
+45 
-54 TTRSLSLAIAC
+54 LSPSFAIAC
-65 AWLLAGMLVAG
+65 AGLLVGTVMVG
-76 AVAPAQARSG
+76 AVVPAHARPG
-86 VADAVGEVTL
+86 VVDAVGEVTL

-109 ATTVRRGASIRAGD
+109 ATAVRRGASVHAGD

-155 YQYNPAQIE
+155 YQYNPVQIE

-170 RLDQGVARAISGAAA
+170 RLDRGVARAISGAAA

-208 VVRTGEGQTQASVNQ
+208 VVRAGEGQTQAYVNQ
-223 GAIVMAPFGD
+223 GAIVMAPFGE
-233 GCQAQ
+233 GCQPQ
-238 ATGPCGSV
+238 AIDPCGSV
-246 AAKLLT
+246 TAKLLT
-252 AGMGGMLL
+252 AGMGDMLL

-267 QPEIKPIN
+267 QPQIKPIN
-275 SLLPSIKPTAVADVR
+275 SLLPSIKPTAVADAR
-290 PSAGESL
+290 PSAGDGL
-297 PTRDLVA
+297 AARDLAA
-304 HNGVGEEAVVA
+304 HNGMGEEAVVA
-315 VMVRGAVH
+315 VMVRGAVS
-323 EAGAGAGDRDVPAV
+323 GAGERDVAVGPV
-337 PVPPPVPVVP
+337 PVQPSEPVVP

-352 PVVPAEPPAPAQLA
+352 PPQLA

-373 AQASDISGTRDQ
+373 VRVSDISVTRDQ

-406 GTAFL
+406 GPAFL

-420 ALQQSQAQF
+420 VLQQSQAQF
-429 TNAGAQVQ
+429 TSAGAQVQ

-454 FNTALNITSAATG
+454 FSTALNLTSAATG
-467 PTGLQAAGFLREDGL
+467 PASLQAAGFLREDGL
-482 FNSRSANQAVAGA
+482 FNSRSSTQAVAGA

-500 KTAGYL
+500 RTAGYL

-513 GTLSGI
+513 GMLSGI

>member
-1 MPAKQQCRACIV
+1 MPVKFPVFFVI
-13 QHRNTRPR
+13 T
-21 GSRRAGLVTGL
+21 VTK
-32 TEGFPA
+32 
-38 SGHNRGC
+38 
-45 IFDLFATNV
+45 
-54 TTRSLSLAIAC
+54 LSPSFAIAC
-65 AWLLAGMLVAG
+65 AGLLVGTVMVG
-76 AVAPAQARSG
+76 AVVPAHARPG
-86 VADAVGEVTL
+86 VVDAVGEVTL

-109 ATTVRRGASIRAGD
+109 ATAVRRGASVHAGD

-155 YQYNPAQIE
+155 YQYNPVQIE

-170 RLDQGVARAISGAAA
+170 RLDRGVARAISGAAA

-208 VVRTGEGQTQASVNQ
+208 VVRAGEGQTQAYVNQ
-223 GAIVMAPFGD
+223 GAIVMAPFGE
-233 GCQAQ
+233 GCQPQ
-238 ATGPCGSV
+238 AIDPCGSV
-246 AAKLLT
+246 TAKLLT
-252 AGMGGMLL
+252 AGMGDMLL
-260 EFRDNFA
+260 EFRDNCA
-267 QPEIKPIN
+267 QPQIKPIN
-275 SLLPSIKPTAVADVR
+275 SLLPSIKPTAVADAR
-290 PSAGESL
+290 PSAGDGL
-297 PTRDLVA
+297 AARDLAA
-304 HNGVGEEAVVA
+304 HNGMGEEAVVA
-315 VMVRGAVH
+315 VMVRGAVS
-323 EAGAGAGDRDVPAV
+323 GAGERDVAVGPV
-337 PVPPPVPVVP
+337 PVQPSEPVVP

-352 PVVPAEPPAPAQLA
+352 PPQLA

-373 AQASDISGTRDQ
+373 VRVSDISVTRDQ

-406 GTAFL
+406 GPAFL

-420 ALQQSQAQF
+420 VLQQSQAQF
-429 TNAGAQVQ
+429 TSAGAQVQ

-454 FNTALNITSAATG
+454 FSTALNLTSAATG
-467 PTGLQAAGFLREDGL
+467 PASLQAAGFLREDGL
-482 FNSRSANQAVAGA
+482 FNSRSSTQAVAGA

-500 KTAGYL
+500 RTAGYL

-513 GTLSGI
+513 GMLSGI

>member
-1 MPAKQQCRACIV
+1 MPVKFPVFFVI
-13 QHRNTRPR
+13 T
-21 GSRRAGLVTGL
+21 VTK
-32 TEGFPA
+32 
-38 SGHNRGC
+38 
-45 IFDLFATNV
+45 
-54 TTRSLSLAIAC
+54 LSPSFAIAC
-65 AWLLAGMLVAG
+65 AGLLVGTVMVG
-76 AVAPAQARSG
+76 AVVPAHARPG
-86 VADAVGEVTL
+86 VVDAVGEVTL

-109 ATTVRRGASIRAGD
+109 ATAVRRGASVHAGD

-155 YQYNPAQIE
+155 YQYNPVQIE

-170 RLDQGVARAISGAAA
+170 RLDRGVARAISGAAA

-208 VVRTGEGQTQASVNQ
+208 VVRAGEGQTQAYVNQ
-223 GAIVMAPFGD
+223 GAIVMAPFGE
-233 GCQAQ
+233 GCQPQ
-238 ATGPCGSV
+238 AIDPCGSV
-246 AAKLLT
+246 TAKLLT
-252 AGMGGMLL
+252 AGMGDMLL

-267 QPEIKPIN
+267 QPQIKPIN
-275 SLLPSIKPTAVADVR
+275 SLLPSIKPTAVADAR
-290 PSAGESL
+290 PSAGDGL
-297 PTRDLVA
+297 AARDLAA
-304 HNGVGEEAVVA
+304 HNGMGEEAVVA
-315 VMVRGAVH
+315 VMVRGAVS
-323 EAGAGAGDRDVPAV
+323 GAGERDVAVGPV
-337 PVPPPVPVVP
+337 PVQPSEPVVP
-347 VQPPA
+347 VQPSA
-352 PVVPAEPPAPAQLA
+352 PPQLA

-373 AQASDISGTRDQ
+373 VRVSDISVTRDQ

-406 GTAFL
+406 GPAFL

-420 ALQQSQAQF
+420 VLQQSQAQF
-429 TNAGAQVQ
+429 TSAGAQVQ

-454 FNTALNITSAATG
+454 FSTALNLTSAATG
-467 PTGLQAAGFLREDGL
+467 PASLQAAGFLREDGL
-482 FNSRSANQAVAGA
+482 FNSRSSTQAVAGA

-500 KTAGYL
+500 RTAGYL

-513 GTLSGI
+513 GMLSGI

>member
-1 MPAKQQCRACIV
+1 MPVKFPVFFVI
-13 QHRNTRPR
+13 T
-21 GSRRAGLVTGL
+21 VTK
-32 TEGFPA
+32 
-38 SGHNRGC
+38 
-45 IFDLFATNV
+45 
-54 TTRSLSLAIAC
+54 LSPSFAIAC
-65 AWLLAGMLVAG
+65 AGLLVGTVMVG
-76 AVAPAQARSG
+76 AVVPAHARPG
-86 VADAVGEVTL
+86 VVDAVGEVTL

-109 ATTVRRGASIRAGD
+109 ATAVRRGASVHAGD

-155 YQYNPAQIE
+155 YQYNPVQIE

-170 RLDQGVARAISGAAA
+170 RLDRGVARAISGAAA

-208 VVRTGEGQTQASVNQ
+208 VVRAGEGQTQAYVNQ
-223 GAIVMAPFGD
+223 GAIVMAPFGE
-233 GCQAQ
+233 GCQPQ
-238 ATGPCGSV
+238 AIDPCGSV
-246 AAKLLT
+246 TAKLLT
-252 AGMGGMLL
+252 AGMGDMLL

-267 QPEIKPIN
+267 QPQIKPIN
-275 SLLPSIKPTAVADVR
+275 SLLPSIKPTAVADAR
-290 PSAGESL
+290 PSAGDGL
-297 PTRDLVA
+297 AARDLAA
-304 HNGVGEEAVVA
+304 HNGMGEEAVVA
-315 VMVRGAVH
+315 VMVRGAVS
-323 EAGAGAGDRDVPAV
+323 GAGERDVAVGSV
-337 PVPPPVPVVP
+337 PVQPSEPVVP

-352 PVVPAEPPAPAQLA
+352 PPQLA

-373 AQASDISGTRDQ
+373 VRVSDISVTRDQ

-406 GTAFL
+406 GPAFL

-420 ALQQSQAQF
+420 VLQQSQAQF
-429 TNAGAQVQ
+429 TSAGAQVQ

-454 FNTALNITSAATG
+454 FSTALNLTSAATG
-467 PTGLQAAGFLREDGL
+467 PASLQAAGFLREDGL
-482 FNSRSANQAVAGA
+482 FNSRSSTQAVAGA

-500 KTAGYL
+500 RTAGYL

-513 GTLSGI
+513 GMLSGI

>member
-1 MPAKQQCRACIV
+1 MPVKFPVFFVI
-13 QHRNTRPR
+13 T
-21 GSRRAGLVTGL
+21 VTK
-32 TEGFPA
+32 
-38 SGHNRGC
+38 
-45 IFDLFATNV
+45 
-54 TTRSLSLAIAC
+54 LSPSFAIAC
-65 AWLLAGMLVAG
+65 AGLLVGTVMVG
-76 AVAPAQARSG
+76 AVVPAHARPG
-86 VADAVGEVTL
+86 VVDAVGEVTL
-96 TVGKAMIVGADGT
+96 TVGTAMIVGADGT
-109 ATTVRRGASIRAGD
+109 ATAVRRGASVHAGD

-155 YQYNPAQIE
+155 YQYNPVQIE

-170 RLDQGVARAISGAAA
+170 RLDRGVARAISGAAA

-208 VVRTGEGQTQASVNQ
+208 VVRAGEGQTQAYVNQ
-223 GAIVMAPFGD
+223 GAIVMAPFGE
-233 GCQAQ
+233 GCQPQ
-238 ATGPCGSV
+238 AIDPCGSV
-246 AAKLLT
+246 TAKLLT
-252 AGMGGMLL
+252 AGMGDMLL

-267 QPEIKPIN
+267 QPQIKPIN
-275 SLLPSIKPTAVADVR
+275 SLLPSIKPTAVADAR
-290 PSAGESL
+290 PSAGDGL
-297 PTRDLVA
+297 AARDLAA
-304 HNGVGEEAVVA
+304 HNGMGEEAVVA
-315 VMVRGAVH
+315 VMVRGAVS
-323 EAGAGAGDRDVPAV
+323 GAGERDVAVGPV
-337 PVPPPVPVVP
+337 PVQPSEPVVPVQPSEPVVP

-352 PVVPAEPPAPAQLA
+352 PPQLA

-373 AQASDISGTRDQ
+373 VRVSDISVTRDQ

-406 GTAFL
+406 GPAFL

-420 ALQQSQAQF
+420 VLQQSQAQF
-429 TNAGAQVQ
+429 TSAGAQVQ

-454 FNTALNITSAATG
+454 FSTALNLTSAATG
-467 PTGLQAAGFLREDGL
+467 PASLQAAGFLREDGL
-482 FNSRSANQAVAGA
+482 FNSRSSTQAVAGA

-500 KTAGYL
+500 RTAGYL

-513 GTLSGI
+513 GMLSGI

>member
-1 MPAKQQCRACIV
+1 MV
-13 QHRNTRPR
+13 
-21 GSRRAGLVTGL
+21 
-32 TEGFPA
+32 
-38 SGHNRGC
+38 
-45 IFDLFATNV
+45 
-54 TTRSLSLAIAC
+54 
-65 AWLLAGMLVAG
+65 G
-76 AVAPAQARSG
+76 AVVPAHARPG
-86 VADAVGEVTL
+86 VVDAVGEVTL

-109 ATTVRRGASIRAGD
+109 ATAVRRGASVHAGD

-155 YQYNPAQIE
+155 YQYNPVQIE

-170 RLDQGVARAISGAAA
+170 RLDRGVARAISGAAA

-208 VVRTGEGQTQASVNQ
+208 VVRAGEGQTQAYVNQ
-223 GAIVMAPFGD
+223 GAIVMAPFGE
-233 GCQAQ
+233 GCQPQ
-238 ATGPCGSV
+238 AIDPCGSV
-246 AAKLLT
+246 TAKLLT
-252 AGMGGMLL
+252 AGMGDMLL

-267 QPEIKPIN
+267 QPQIKPIN
-275 SLLPSIKPTAVADVR
+275 SLLPSIKPTAVADAR
-290 PSAGESL
+290 PSAGDGL
-297 PTRDLVA
+297 AARDLAA
-304 HNGVGEEAVVA
+304 HNGMGEEAVVA
-315 VMVRGAVH
+315 VMVRGAVS
-323 EAGAGAGDRDVPAV
+323 GAGERDVAVGPV
-337 PVPPPVPVVP
+337 PVQPSEPVVPVQPSEPVVP

-352 PVVPAEPPAPAQLA
+352 PPQLA

-373 AQASDISGTRDQ
+373 ARVSDISVTRDQ

-406 GTAFL
+406 GPAFL

-420 ALQQSQAQF
+420 VLQQSQAQF
-429 TNAGAQVQ
+429 TSAGAQVQ

-454 FNTALNITSAATG
+454 FSTALNLTSAATG
-467 PTGLQAAGFLREDGL
+467 PASLQAAGFLREDGL
-482 FNSRSANQAVAGA
+482 FNSRSSTQAVAGA

-500 KTAGYL
+500 RTAGYL

-513 GTLSGI
+513 GMLSGI

>member
-1 MPAKQQCRACIV
+1 MPVKFPVFFVI
-13 QHRNTRPR
+13 T
-21 GSRRAGLVTGL
+21 VTK
-32 TEGFPA
+32 
-38 SGHNRGC
+38 
-45 IFDLFATNV
+45 
-54 TTRSLSLAIAC
+54 LSPSFAIAC
-65 AWLLAGMLVAG
+65 AGLLVGTVMVG
-76 AVAPAQARSG
+76 AVVPAHARPG
-86 VADAVGEVTL
+86 VVDAVGEVTL

-109 ATTVRRGASIRAGD
+109 ATAVRRGASVHAGD

-155 YQYNPAQIE
+155 YQYNPVQIE

-170 RLDQGVARAISGAAA
+170 RLDRGVARAISGAAA

-208 VVRTGEGQTQASVNQ
+208 VVRAGEGQTQAYVNQ
-223 GAIVMAPFGD
+223 GAIVMAPFGE
-233 GCQAQ
+233 GCQPQ
-238 ATGPCGSV
+238 AIDPCGSV
-246 AAKLLT
+246 TAKLLT
-252 AGMGGMLL
+252 AGMGDMFL

-267 QPEIKPIN
+267 QPQIKPIN
-275 SLLPSIKPTAVADVR
+275 SLLPSIKPTAVADAR
-290 PSAGESL
+290 PSAGDGL
-297 PTRDLVA
+297 AARDLAA
-304 HNGVGEEAVVA
+304 HNGMGEEAVVA
-315 VMVRGAVH
+315 VMVRGAVS
-323 EAGAGAGDRDVPAV
+323 GAGERDVAVGPV
-337 PVPPPVPVVP
+337 PVQPSEPVVP

-352 PVVPAEPPAPAQLA
+352 PPQLA

-373 AQASDISGTRDQ
+373 ARVSDISVTRDQ

-406 GTAFL
+406 GPAFL

-420 ALQQSQAQF
+420 VLQQSQAQF
-429 TNAGAQVQ
+429 TSAGAQVQ

-454 FNTALNITSAATG
+454 FSTALNLTSAATG
-467 PTGLQAAGFLREDGL
+467 PASLQAAGFLREDGL
-482 FNSRSANQAVAGA
+482 FNSRSSTQAVAGA

-500 KTAGYL
+500 RTAGYL

-513 GTLSGI
+513 GMLSGI

>member
-1 MPAKQQCRACIV
+1 
-13 QHRNTRPR
+13 
-21 GSRRAGLVTGL
+21 
-32 TEGFPA
+32 
-38 SGHNRGC
+38 
-45 IFDLFATNV
+45 
-54 TTRSLSLAIAC
+54 
-65 AWLLAGMLVAG
+65 MLVAG
-76 AVAPAQARSG
+76 AVAPAHARPG

-109 ATTVRRGASIRAGD
+109 ATAVRRGASIRAGD

-233 GCQAQ
+233 GCQPQ

-275 SLLPSIKPTAVADVR
+275 SLLPSIKPTAVADAR
-290 PSAGESL
+290 PSASEGL
-297 PTRDLVA
+297 PARDLVA

-315 VMVRGAVH
+315 VMVRGAVN
-323 EAGAGAGDRDVPAV
+323 GAGDRDVAVV
-337 PVPPPVPVVP
+337 PVPPLVPVVP

-352 PVVPAEPPAPAQLA
+352 PVVPAEPPPPAQLA

-373 AQASDISGTRDQ
+373 AQVSDITSTRDQ
-385 ARLGRVVT
+385 ARLGRAVT
-393 VGNNDYALYRAEN
+393 VGNDDYVLYRAEN
-406 GTAFL
+406 GPAFL

-420 ALQQSQAQF
+420 ALQQSQAHF
-429 TNAGAQVQ
+429 TNAAAQVQ

-454 FNTALNITSAATG
+454 FSTALSLTSAATG

-500 KTAGYL
+500 RTAGYL

>member
-1 MPAKQQCRACIV
+1 M
-13 QHRNTRPR
+13 
-21 GSRRAGLVTGL
+21 
-32 TEGFPA
+32 
-38 SGHNRGC
+38 
-45 IFDLFATNV
+45 
-54 TTRSLSLAIAC
+54 
-65 AWLLAGMLVAG
+65 
-76 AVAPAQARSG
+76 
-86 VADAVGEVTL
+86 

-109 ATTVRRGASIRAGD
+109 AHAVQRGSSIRAGD
-123 RVETAEGG
+123 RVETAESG

-233 GCQAQ
+233 GCQPQ

-260 EFRDNFA
+260 EFRDSFA

-275 SLLPSIKPTAVADVR
+275 SLLPSIKPTVVADGR

-297 PTRDLVA
+297 PGRDLVA
-304 HNGVGEEAVVA
+304 HNSVGEEAVVA
-315 VMVRGAVH
+315 VMVQGAVH
-323 EAGAGAGDRDVPAV
+323 EAGAGAGSGAGDRDVAVVPVVPVV
-337 PVPPPVPVVP
+337 PVPPP
-347 VQPPA
+347 A
-352 PVVPAEPPAPAQLA
+352 PVEPPPPAQLA
-366 WGRWSAA
+366 WGRWWSAP
-373 AQASDISGTRDQ
+373 AQVSDISATREQ
-385 ARLGRVVT
+385 ARVGRVAT
-393 VGNNDYALYRAEN
+393 VGNNDYALYRVEN
-406 GTAFL
+406 GPAFL

-420 ALQQSQAQF
+420 ALQQSQAHF
-429 TNAGAQVQ
+429 TNAVAQVQ
-437 PAQVLG
+437 SAQVLG

-454 FNTALNITSAATG
+454 FSTTLSITSAATG

-482 FNSRSANQAVAGA
+482 FNSRNANQAVAGA

-500 KTAGYL
+500 QTAGYL

>member
-1 MPAKQQCRACIV
+1 MPVKFPVFFVI
-13 QHRNTRPR
+13 T
-21 GSRRAGLVTGL
+21 VTK
-32 TEGFPA
+32 
-38 SGHNRGC
+38 
-45 IFDLFATNV
+45 
-54 TTRSLSLAIAC
+54 LSPSFAIAC
-65 AWLLAGMLVAG
+65 AGLLVGTVMAG
-76 AVAPAQARSG
+76 AVVPAHARPG
-86 VADAVGEVTL
+86 VVDAVGEVTL

-109 ATTVRRGASIRAGD
+109 ATAVRRGASVHAGD

-155 YQYNPAQIE
+155 YQYNPVQIE

-170 RLDQGVARAISGAAA
+170 RLDRGVARAISGAAA

-208 VVRTGEGQTQASVNQ
+208 VVRAGEGQTQAYVNQ
-223 GAIVMAPFGD
+223 GAIVMAPFGE
-233 GCQAQ
+233 GCQPQ
-238 ATGPCGSV
+238 AIDPCGSV
-246 AAKLLT
+246 TAKLLT
-252 AGMGGMLL
+252 AGMGDMLL

-267 QPEIKPIN
+267 QPQIKPIN
-275 SLLPSIKPTAVADVR
+275 SLLPSIKPTAVADAR
-290 PSAGESL
+290 PSAGDGL
-297 PTRDLVA
+297 AARDLAA
-304 HNGVGEEAVVA
+304 HNGMGEEAVVA
-315 VMVRGAVH
+315 VMVRGAVS
-323 EAGAGAGDRDVPAV
+323 GAGERDVAV
-337 PVPPPVPVVP
+337 GPVP

-352 PVVPAEPPAPAQLA
+352 PPQLA

-373 AQASDISGTRDQ
+373 VRVSDISVTRDQ

-406 GTAFL
+406 GPAFL

-420 ALQQSQAQF
+420 VLQQSQAQF
-429 TNAGAQVQ
+429 TSAGAQVQ

-454 FNTALNITSAATG
+454 FSTALNLTSAATG
-467 PTGLQAAGFLREDGL
+467 PASLQAAGFLREDGL
-482 FNSRSANQAVAGA
+482 FNSRSSTQAVAGA

-500 KTAGYL
+500 RTAGYL

-513 GTLSGI
+513 GMLSGI

>member
-1 MPAKQQCRACIV
+1 MPVKFPVFFVI
-13 QHRNTRPR
+13 T
-21 GSRRAGLVTGL
+21 VTK
-32 TEGFPA
+32 
-38 SGHNRGC
+38 
-45 IFDLFATNV
+45 
-54 TTRSLSLAIAC
+54 LSPSFAIAC
-65 AWLLAGMLVAG
+65 AGLLVGTVMVG
-76 AVAPAQARSG
+76 AVVPAHARPG
-86 VADAVGEVTL
+86 VVDAVGEVTL

-109 ATTVRRGASIRAGD
+109 ATAVRRGASVHAGD

-155 YQYNPAQIE
+155 YQYNPVQIE

-170 RLDQGVARAISGAAA
+170 RLDRGVARAISGAAA

-208 VVRTGEGQTQASVNQ
+208 VVRAGEGQTQAYVNQ
-223 GAIVMAPFGD
+223 GAIVMAPFGE
-233 GCQAQ
+233 GCQPQ
-238 ATGPCGSV
+238 AIDPCGSV
-246 AAKLLT
+246 TAKLLT
-252 AGMGGMLL
+252 AGMGDMLL

-267 QPEIKPIN
+267 QPQIKPIN
-275 SLLPSIKPTAVADVR
+275 SLLPSIKPTAVADAR
-290 PSAGESL
+290 PSAGDGL
-297 PTRDLVA
+297 AARDLAA
-304 HNGVGEEAVVA
+304 HNGMGEEAVVA
-315 VMVRGAVH
+315 VMVRGAVS
-323 EAGAGAGDRDVPAV
+323 GAGERDVAVGPV
-337 PVPPPVPVVP
+337 PVQPSEPVVPVQPSEPVVP

-352 PVVPAEPPAPAQLA
+352 PPQLA

-373 AQASDISGTRDQ
+373 VRVSDISVTRDQ

-406 GTAFL
+406 GPAFL

-420 ALQQSQAQF
+420 VLQQSQAQF
-429 TNAGAQVQ
+429 TSAGAQVQ

-454 FNTALNITSAATG
+454 FSTALNLTSAATG
-467 PTGLQAAGFLREDGL
+467 PASLQAAGFLREDGL
-482 FNSRSANQAVAGA
+482 FNSRSSTQAVAGA

-500 KTAGYL
+500 RTAGYL

-513 GTLSGI
+513 GMLSGI

>member
-1 MPAKQQCRACIV
+1 MPVKFPVFFVI
-13 QHRNTRPR
+13 T
-21 GSRRAGLVTGL
+21 VTK
-32 TEGFPA
+32 
-38 SGHNRGC
+38 
-45 IFDLFATNV
+45 
-54 TTRSLSLAIAC
+54 LSPSFAIAC
-65 AWLLAGMLVAG
+65 AGLLVGTVMVG
-76 AVAPAQARSG
+76 AVVPAHARPG
-86 VADAVGEVTL
+86 VVDAVGEVTL

-109 ATTVRRGASIRAGD
+109 ATAVRRGASVHAGD

-155 YQYNPAQIE
+155 YQYNPVQIE

-170 RLDQGVARAISGAAA
+170 RLDRGVARAISGAAA

-208 VVRTGEGQTQASVNQ
+208 VVRAGEGQTQAYVNQ
-223 GAIVMAPFGD
+223 GAIVMAPFGE
-233 GCQAQ
+233 GCQPQ
-238 ATGPCGSV
+238 AIDPCGSV
-246 AAKLLT
+246 TAKLLT
-252 AGMGGMLL
+252 AGMGDMLL

-267 QPEIKPIN
+267 QPQIKPIN
-275 SLLPSIKPTAVADVR
+275 SLLPSIKPTAVADAR
-290 PSAGESL
+290 PSAGDGL
-297 PTRDLVA
+297 AARDLAA
-304 HNGVGEEAVVA
+304 HNGMGEEAVVA
-315 VMVRGAVH
+315 VMVRGAVS
-323 EAGAGAGDRDVPAV
+323 GAGERDVAVGPV
-337 PVPPPVPVVP
+337 PVQPSEPVVPVQPSEPVVP

-352 PVVPAEPPAPAQLA
+352 PPQLA

-373 AQASDISGTRDQ
+373 VRVSDISVTRYQ

-406 GTAFL
+406 GPAFL

-420 ALQQSQAQF
+420 VLQQSQAQF
-429 TNAGAQVQ
+429 TSAGAQVQ

-454 FNTALNITSAATG
+454 FSTALNLTSAATG
-467 PTGLQAAGFLREDGL
+467 PASLQAAGFLREDGL
-482 FNSRSANQAVAGA
+482 FNSRSSTQAVAGA

-500 KTAGYL
+500 RTAGYL

-513 GTLSGI
+513 GMLSGI

>member
-1 MPAKQQCRACIV
+1 MPVKFPVFFVI
-13 QHRNTRPR
+13 T
-21 GSRRAGLVTGL
+21 VTK
-32 TEGFPA
+32 
-38 SGHNRGC
+38 
-45 IFDLFATNV
+45 
-54 TTRSLSLAIAC
+54 LSPSFAIAC
-65 AWLLAGMLVAG
+65 AGLLVGTVMVG
-76 AVAPAQARSG
+76 AVVPAHARPG
-86 VADAVGEVTL
+86 VVDAVGEVTL

-109 ATTVRRGASIRAGD
+109 ATAVRRGASVHAGD

-155 YQYNPAQIE
+155 YQYNPVQIE

-170 RLDQGVARAISGAAA
+170 RLDRGVARAISGAAA

-208 VVRTGEGQTQASVNQ
+208 VVRAGEGQTQAYVNQ
-223 GAIVMAPFGD
+223 GAIVMAPFGE
-233 GCQAQ
+233 GCQPQ
-238 ATGPCGSV
+238 AIDPCGSV
-246 AAKLLT
+246 TAKLLT
-252 AGMGGMLL
+252 AGMGDMLL

-267 QPEIKPIN
+267 QPQIKPIN
-275 SLLPSIKPTAVADVR
+275 SLLPSIKPTAVADAR
-290 PSAGESL
+290 PCAGDGL
-297 PTRDLVA
+297 AARDLAA
-304 HNGVGEEAVVA
+304 HNGMGEEAVVA
-315 VMVRGAVH
+315 VMVRGAVS
-323 EAGAGAGDRDVPAV
+323 GAGERDVAVGPV
-337 PVPPPVPVVP
+337 PVQPSEPVVPVQPSEPVVP

-352 PVVPAEPPAPAQLA
+352 PPQLA

-373 AQASDISGTRDQ
+373 ARVSDISVTRDQ

-406 GTAFL
+406 GPAFL

-420 ALQQSQAQF
+420 VLQQSQAQF
-429 TNAGAQVQ
+429 TSAGAQVQ

-454 FNTALNITSAATG
+454 FSTALNLTSAATG
-467 PTGLQAAGFLREDGL
+467 PASLQAAGFLREDGL
-482 FNSRSANQAVAGA
+482 FNSRSSTQAVAGA

-500 KTAGYL
+500 RTAGYL

-513 GTLSGI
+513 GMLSGI

>member
-1 MPAKQQCRACIV
+1 MPVKFPVFFVI
-13 QHRNTRPR
+13 T
-21 GSRRAGLVTGL
+21 VTK
-32 TEGFPA
+32 
-38 SGHNRGC
+38 
-45 IFDLFATNV
+45 
-54 TTRSLSLAIAC
+54 LSPSFAIAC
-65 AWLLAGMLVAG
+65 AGLLVGTVMVG
-76 AVAPAQARSG
+76 AVVPAHARPG
-86 VADAVGEVTL
+86 VVDAVGEVTL

-109 ATTVRRGASIRAGD
+109 ATAVRRGASVHAGD

-155 YQYNPAQIE
+155 YQYNPVQIE

-170 RLDQGVARAISGAAA
+170 RLDRGVARAISGAAA

-208 VVRTGEGQTQASVNQ
+208 VVRAGEGQTQAYVNQ
-223 GAIVMAPFGD
+223 GAIAMAPFGE
-233 GCQAQ
+233 GCQPQ
-238 ATGPCGSV
+238 GIDPCGSV
-246 AAKLLT
+246 TAKLLT
-252 AGMGGMLL
+252 AGMGDMLL

-267 QPEIKPIN
+267 QPQIKPIN
-275 SLLPSIKPTAVADVR
+275 SLLPSIKPTAVADAR
-290 PSAGESL
+290 PSAGDGL
-297 PTRDLVA
+297 AARDLAA
-304 HNGVGEEAVVA
+304 HNGMGEEAVVA
-315 VMVRGAVH
+315 VMVRGAVS
-323 EAGAGAGDRDVPAV
+323 GAGERDVAVGPV
-337 PVPPPVPVVP
+337 PVQPSEPVVPVQPSEPVVP

-352 PVVPAEPPAPAQLA
+352 PPQLA

-373 AQASDISGTRDQ
+373 VRVSDISVTRDQ

-406 GTAFL
+406 GPAFL

-420 ALQQSQAQF
+420 VLQQSQAQF
-429 TNAGAQVQ
+429 TSAGAQVQ

-454 FNTALNITSAATG
+454 FSTALNLTSAATG
-467 PTGLQAAGFLREDGL
+467 PASLQAAGFLREDGL
-482 FNSRSANQAVAGA
+482 FNSRSSTQAVAGA

-500 KTAGYL
+500 RTAGYL

-513 GTLSGI
+513 GMLSGI

>member
-1 MPAKQQCRACIV
+1 MPVKFPVFFVI
-13 QHRNTRPR
+13 T
-21 GSRRAGLVTGL
+21 VTK
-32 TEGFPA
+32 
-38 SGHNRGC
+38 
-45 IFDLFATNV
+45 
-54 TTRSLSLAIAC
+54 LSPSFAIAC
-65 AWLLAGMLVAG
+65 AGLLVGTVMVG
-76 AVAPAQARSG
+76 AVVPAHARPG
-86 VADAVGEVTL
+86 VVDAVGEVTL

-109 ATTVRRGASIRAGD
+109 ATAVRRGASVHAGD

-155 YQYNPAQIE
+155 YQYNPVQIE

-170 RLDQGVARAISGAAA
+170 RLDRGVARAISGAAA

-208 VVRTGEGQTQASVNQ
+208 VVRAGEGQTQAYVNQ
-223 GAIVMAPFGD
+223 GAIVMAPFGE
-233 GCQAQ
+233 GCQPQ
-238 ATGPCGSV
+238 AIDPCGSV
-246 AAKLLT
+246 TAKLLT
-252 AGMGGMLL
+252 AGMGDMLL

-267 QPEIKPIN
+267 QPQIKPIN
-275 SLLPSIKPTAVADVR
+275 SLLPSIKPTAVADAR
-290 PSAGESL
+290 PSAGDGL
-297 PTRDLVA
+297 AARDLAA
-304 HNGVGEEAVVA
+304 HNGMGEEAVVA
-315 VMVRGAVH
+315 VMVRGAVS
-323 EAGAGAGDRDVPAV
+323 GAGERDVAV
-337 PVPPPVPVVP
+337 GPVPVQPSEPVVS

-352 PVVPAEPPAPAQLA
+352 PPQLA

-373 AQASDISGTRDQ
+373 ARVSDISVTRDQ

-406 GTAFL
+406 GPAFL

-420 ALQQSQAQF
+420 VLQQSQAQF
-429 TNAGAQVQ
+429 TSAGAQVQ

-454 FNTALNITSAATG
+454 FSTALNLTSAATG
-467 PTGLQAAGFLREDGL
+467 PASLQAAGFLREDGL
-482 FNSRSANQAVAGA
+482 FNSRSSTQAVAGA

-500 KTAGYL
+500 RTAGYL

-513 GTLSGI
+513 GMLSGI

>member
-1 MPAKQQCRACIV
+1 MPVKFPVFFVI
-13 QHRNTRPR
+13 T
-21 GSRRAGLVTGL
+21 VTK
-32 TEGFPA
+32 
-38 SGHNRGC
+38 
-45 IFDLFATNV
+45 
-54 TTRSLSLAIAC
+54 LSPSFAIAC
-65 AWLLAGMLVAG
+65 AGLLVGTVMVG
-76 AVAPAQARSG
+76 AVVPAHARPG
-86 VADAVGEVTL
+86 VVDAVGEVTL

-109 ATTVRRGASIRAGD
+109 ATAVRRGASVHAGD

-155 YQYNPAQIE
+155 YQYNPVQIE

-170 RLDQGVARAISGAAA
+170 RLDRGVARAISGAAA

-208 VVRTGEGQTQASVNQ
+208 VVRAGEGQTQAYVNQ
-223 GAIVMAPFGD
+223 GAIVMAPFGE
-233 GCQAQ
+233 GCQPQ
-238 ATGPCGSV
+238 SIDPCGSV
-246 AAKLLT
+246 TAKLLT
-252 AGMGGMLL
+252 AGMGDMLL

-267 QPEIKPIN
+267 QPQIKPIN
-275 SLLPSIKPTAVADVR
+275 SLLPSIKPTAVADAR
-290 PSAGESL
+290 PSAGDGL
-297 PTRDLVA
+297 AARDLAA
-304 HNGVGEEAVVA
+304 HNGMGEEAVVA
-315 VMVRGAVH
+315 VMVRGAVS
-323 EAGAGAGDRDVPAV
+323 GAGERDVAVGPV
-337 PVPPPVPVVP
+337 PVQPSEPVVP

-352 PVVPAEPPAPAQLA
+352 PPQLA

-373 AQASDISGTRDQ
+373 VRVSDISVTRDQ

-406 GTAFL
+406 GPAFL

-420 ALQQSQAQF
+420 VLQQSQAQF
-429 TNAGAQVQ
+429 TSAGAQVQ

-454 FNTALNITSAATG
+454 FSTALNLTSAATG
-467 PTGLQAAGFLREDGL
+467 PASLQAAGFLREDGL
-482 FNSRSANQAVAGA
+482 FNSRSSTQAVAGA

-500 KTAGYL
+500 RTAGYL

-513 GTLSGI
+513 GMLSGI

>member
-1 MPAKQQCRACIV
+1 MPVKFPVFFVI
-13 QHRNTRPR
+13 T
-21 GSRRAGLVTGL
+21 VTK
-32 TEGFPA
+32 
-38 SGHNRGC
+38 
-45 IFDLFATNV
+45 
-54 TTRSLSLAIAC
+54 LSPSFAIAC
-65 AWLLAGMLVAG
+65 AGLLVGTVMVG
-76 AVAPAQARSG
+76 AVVPAHARPG
-86 VADAVGEVTL
+86 VVDAVGEVTL

-109 ATTVRRGASIRAGD
+109 ATAVRRGASVHAGD

-155 YQYNPAQIE
+155 YQYNPVQIE

-170 RLDQGVARAISGAAA
+170 RLDRGVARAISGAAA

-208 VVRTGEGQTQASVNQ
+208 VVRAGEGQTQAYVNQ
-223 GAIVMAPFGD
+223 GAIVMAPFGE
-233 GCQAQ
+233 GCQPQ
-238 ATGPCGSV
+238 AIDPCGSV
-246 AAKLLT
+246 TAKLLT
-252 AGMGGMLL
+252 AGMGDMLL

-267 QPEIKPIN
+267 QPQIKPIN
-275 SLLPSIKPTAVADVR
+275 SLLPSIKPTAVADAR
-290 PSAGESL
+290 PSAGDGL
-297 PTRDLVA
+297 AARDLAA
-304 HNGVGEEAVVA
+304 HNGMGEEAVVA
-315 VMVRGAVH
+315 VMVRGAVS
-323 EAGAGAGDRDVPAV
+323 GAGERDVAVGPV
-337 PVPPPVPVVP
+337 PVQSSEPVVPVQPSEPVVP

-352 PVVPAEPPAPAQLA
+352 PPQLA

-373 AQASDISGTRDQ
+373 VRVSDISVTRDQ

-406 GTAFL
+406 GPAFL

-420 ALQQSQAQF
+420 VLQQSQAQF
-429 TNAGAQVQ
+429 TSAGAQVQ

-454 FNTALNITSAATG
+454 FSTVLNLTSAATG
-467 PTGLQAAGFLREDGL
+467 PASLQAAGFLREDGL
-482 FNSRSANQAVAGA
+482 FNSRSSTQAVAGA

-500 KTAGYL
+500 RTAGYL

-513 GTLSGI
+513 GMLSGI